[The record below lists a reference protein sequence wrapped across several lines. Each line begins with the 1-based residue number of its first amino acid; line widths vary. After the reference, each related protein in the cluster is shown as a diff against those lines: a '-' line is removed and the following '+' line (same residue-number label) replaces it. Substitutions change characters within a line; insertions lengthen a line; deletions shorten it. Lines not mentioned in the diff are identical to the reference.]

1 MGTGGQK
8 STGDFVQM
16 NFDSD
21 LAPIKG
27 IRSVGD
33 ETIEVANESARLT
46 NNLDGK
52 FVNKKLMFTGG
63 FQNMSRSEA
72 KSIAENNGG
81 KVIGSVSKKLDILI
95 CSAGITGP
103 NKKTWEYTEKEW
115 EYVFDVNTNGTFFAN
130 KACIPLMIKNGY
142 GRIVNI
148 SSIAGKEGNP
158 NAAAYSSS
166 KAAVIGLTKSL
177 GKELSTY
184 PITVNCVTPAAVKT
198 EIFDQMT
205 NDHINY
211 MLSKIPM
218 GRFGTIDEVSSLV
231 CWLVSSE
238 CSFSTGGVFDISGGR
253 ATY

>member
-1 MGTGGQK
+1 MSRFNNKKAIITGG
-8 STGDFVQM
+8 S
-16 NFDSD
+16 S
-21 LAPIKG
+21 G
-27 IRSVGD
+27 IGHAIYKRLLSEGANVVVWD
-33 ETIEVANESARLT
+33 ILSLKDQYNSENSLFINVDVTRWADIENALE
-46 NNLDGK
+46 
-52 FVNKKLMFTGG
+52 
-63 FQNMSRSEA
+63 
-72 KSIAENNGG
+72 KSINFL
-81 KVIGSVSKKLDILI
+81 KKLDILV

>member
-1 MGTGGQK
+1 MSRFNDKNVIITGG
-8 STGDFVQM
+8 S
-16 NFDSD
+16 S
-21 LAPIKG
+21 G
-27 IRSVGD
+27 IGHA
-33 ETIEVANESARLT
+33 IFQRLLSEGAKVVVWDIMSLKD
-46 NNLDGK
+46 NYNSENSL
-52 FVNKKLMFTGG
+52 FVNVDVTRWNEIEKAIK
-63 FQNMSRSEA
+63 E
-72 KSIAENNGG
+72 SI
-81 KVIGSVSKKLDILI
+81 KFLKKLDILV
-95 CSAGITGP
+95 CCAGITGP

-115 EYVFDVNTNGTFFAN
+115 QYVFDINTKGTFFAN
-130 KACIPLMIKNGY
+130 KACIPLMINNGY

-205 NDHINY
+205 NDHIKY

>member
-1 MGTGGQK
+1 
-8 STGDFVQM
+8 
-16 NFDSD
+16 
-21 LAPIKG
+21 
-27 IRSVGD
+27 
-33 ETIEVANESARLT
+33 
-46 NNLDGK
+46 
-52 FVNKKLMFTGG
+52 
-63 FQNMSRSEA
+63 
-72 KSIAENNGG
+72 
-81 KVIGSVSKKLDILI
+81 
-95 CSAGITGP
+95 
-103 NKKTWEYTEKEW
+103 
-115 EYVFDVNTNGTFFAN
+115 
-130 KACIPLMIKNGY
+130 MIKNGY

-205 NDHINY
+205 NDHIKY

>member
-1 MGTGGQK
+1 MSRFNNKNVIITGG
-8 STGDFVQM
+8 S
-16 NFDSD
+16 S
-21 LAPIKG
+21 G
-27 IRSVGD
+27 IGHA
-33 ETIEVANESARLT
+33 IFQRLLSEGAKVVVWDIMSLKD
-46 NNLDGK
+46 NYNSENSL
-52 FVNKKLMFTGG
+52 FVNVDVTRWNDIEKALK
-63 FQNMSRSEA
+63 E
-72 KSIAENNGG
+72 SI
-81 KVIGSVSKKLDILI
+81 KFLKKLDILV

-115 EYVFDVNTNGTFFAN
+115 QYVFDVNANGTFFAN

>member
-1 MGTGGQK
+1 MSRFNNKNVIITGG
-8 STGDFVQM
+8 S
-16 NFDSD
+16 S
-21 LAPIKG
+21 G
-27 IRSVGD
+27 IGHA
-33 ETIEVANESARLT
+33 IFQRLLSEGAKVVVWDIMSLKD
-46 NNLDGK
+46 NYNSENSL
-52 FVNKKLMFTGG
+52 FVNVDVTKWNDVEKAIK
-63 FQNMSRSEA
+63 E
-72 KSIAENNGG
+72 SI
-81 KVIGSVSKKLDILI
+81 KFLKKLDILV
-95 CSAGITGP
+95 CCAGITGP

-115 EYVFDVNTNGTFFAN
+115 QYVFDINTKGTFFAN
-130 KACIPLMIKNGY
+130 KACIPLMINNGY

-205 NDHINY
+205 NDHIKY

-218 GRFGTIDEVSSLV
+218 GRFGTIYEVSSLV

>member
-1 MGTGGQK
+1 MSRFNNKNAIITGG
-8 STGDFVQM
+8 S
-16 NFDSD
+16 S
-21 LAPIKG
+21 G
-27 IRSVGD
+27 IGHAIHKRLLSEGANVVVWD
-33 ETIEVANESARLT
+33 ILSLKDQYNSENSLFINVDVTRWADIENALE
-46 NNLDGK
+46 
-52 FVNKKLMFTGG
+52 
-63 FQNMSRSEA
+63 
-72 KSIAENNGG
+72 KSINFL
-81 KVIGSVSKKLDILI
+81 KKLDILV

>member
-1 MGTGGQK
+1 MSRFNNKNVIITGGSSGIGHAIFQRLLSEGAK
-8 STGDFVQM
+8 VVVWDIMSLKDNYNSENSLFINVDVTRW
-16 NFDSD
+16 NEIEK
-21 LAPIKG
+21 AIK
-27 IRSVGD
+27 
-33 ETIEVANESARLT
+33 ESI
-46 NNLDGK
+46 K
-52 FVNKKLMFTGG
+52 FL
-63 FQNMSRSEA
+63 
-72 KSIAENNGG
+72 
-81 KVIGSVSKKLDILI
+81 KKLDILV
-95 CSAGITGP
+95 CCAGITGP

-115 EYVFDVNTNGTFFAN
+115 QYVFDINTKGTFFAN
-130 KACIPLMIKNGY
+130 KACIPLMINNGY

-205 NDHINY
+205 NDHIKY

>member
-1 MGTGGQK
+1 MSRFNNKKAIITGG
-8 STGDFVQM
+8 S
-16 NFDSD
+16 S
-21 LAPIKG
+21 G
-27 IRSVGD
+27 IGHAIYKRLLSEGANVVVWD
-33 ETIEVANESARLT
+33 ILSLKDQYNSENSLFINVDVTRWADIENALE
-46 NNLDGK
+46 
-52 FVNKKLMFTGG
+52 
-63 FQNMSRSEA
+63 
-72 KSIAENNGG
+72 KSINFL
-81 KVIGSVSKKLDILI
+81 KKLDILI

>member
-1 MGTGGQK
+1 MSRFNNKNVIITGG
-8 STGDFVQM
+8 S
-16 NFDSD
+16 S
-21 LAPIKG
+21 G
-27 IRSVGD
+27 IGHAIYKRLLSEGANVVVWD
-33 ETIEVANESARLT
+33 ILSLKDHYNSENSLFINVDVTRWDDIEKALE
-46 NNLDGK
+46 
-52 FVNKKLMFTGG
+52 
-63 FQNMSRSEA
+63 
-72 KSIAENNGG
+72 KSINFL
-81 KVIGSVSKKLDILI
+81 KKLDILV

-115 EYVFDVNTNGTFFAN
+115 QYVFDVNSNGTFFAN

>member
-1 MGTGGQK
+1 MSRFNNKNVIITGG
-8 STGDFVQM
+8 S
-16 NFDSD
+16 S
-21 LAPIKG
+21 G
-27 IRSVGD
+27 IGHAIYKRLLSEGANVVVWD
-33 ETIEVANESARLT
+33 ILSLKDQYNSENSLFINVDVTRWADIENALE
-46 NNLDGK
+46 
-52 FVNKKLMFTGG
+52 
-63 FQNMSRSEA
+63 
-72 KSIAENNGG
+72 KSINFL
-81 KVIGSVSKKLDILI
+81 KKLDILI

>member
-1 MGTGGQK
+1 MSEGANVVVWDILSLKDQYNSENSLFINVDVTRWA
-8 STGDFVQM
+8 D
-16 NFDSD
+16 
-21 LAPIKG
+21 
-27 IRSVGD
+27 
-33 ETIEVANESARLT
+33 IEDALE
-46 NNLDGK
+46 
-52 FVNKKLMFTGG
+52 
-63 FQNMSRSEA
+63 
-72 KSIAENNGG
+72 KSINFL
-81 KVIGSVSKKLDILI
+81 KKLDILI

-115 EYVFDVNTNGTFFAN
+115 EYVFDVNANGTFFAN

-205 NDHINY
+205 NDHIKY

>member
-1 MGTGGQK
+1 MRRFNNKNVIITGGSSGIGHAIYK
-8 STGDFVQM
+8 RLLSEGANVVVWDIL
-16 NFDSD
+16 S
-21 LAPIKG
+21 LKG
-27 IRSVGD
+27 HYNSENSRFINVDVTSWD
-33 ETIEVANESARLT
+33 DIEKALE
-46 NNLDGK
+46 
-52 FVNKKLMFTGG
+52 
-63 FQNMSRSEA
+63 
-72 KSIAENNGG
+72 KSI
-81 KVIGSVSKKLDILI
+81 KFLKKLDILV

-115 EYVFDVNTNGTFFAN
+115 QYVFDVNANGTFFAN

-205 NDHINY
+205 NDHIKY

>member
-1 MGTGGQK
+1 MSRFNNKNVIITGG
-8 STGDFVQM
+8 S
-16 NFDSD
+16 S
-21 LAPIKG
+21 G
-27 IRSVGD
+27 IGHAIYKRLLSEGANVVVWD
-33 ETIEVANESARLT
+33 ILSLKDQYNSQNSLFINVDVTRWADIENALE
-46 NNLDGK
+46 
-52 FVNKKLMFTGG
+52 
-63 FQNMSRSEA
+63 
-72 KSIAENNGG
+72 KSINFL
-81 KVIGSVSKKLDILI
+81 KKLDILI

>member
-1 MGTGGQK
+1 MSRFNNKNVIITGG
-8 STGDFVQM
+8 S
-16 NFDSD
+16 S
-21 LAPIKG
+21 G
-27 IRSVGD
+27 IGHA
-33 ETIEVANESARLT
+33 IFQRLLSEGAKVVVWDIMSLKD
-46 NNLDGK
+46 NYNSENSL
-52 FVNKKLMFTGG
+52 FVNVDVTRWNEIEKAIK
-63 FQNMSRSEA
+63 E
-72 KSIAENNGG
+72 SI
-81 KVIGSVSKKLDILI
+81 KFLKKLDILV
-95 CSAGITGP
+95 CCAGITGP

-115 EYVFDVNTNGTFFAN
+115 QYVFDINTKGTFFAN
-130 KACIPLMIKNGY
+130 KACIPLMINNGY

-205 NDHINY
+205 NDHIKY

>member
-1 MGTGGQK
+1 MSRFNNKNVIITGG
-8 STGDFVQM
+8 S
-16 NFDSD
+16 S
-21 LAPIKG
+21 G
-27 IRSVGD
+27 IGHAIYKRLLSEGANVVVWEILSLKD
-33 ETIEVANESARLT
+33 HYNSENSLFINVDVTRWADIENALE
-46 NNLDGK
+46 
-52 FVNKKLMFTGG
+52 
-63 FQNMSRSEA
+63 
-72 KSIAENNGG
+72 KSINFL
-81 KVIGSVSKKLDILI
+81 KKLDILI

-115 EYVFDVNTNGTFFAN
+115 QYVFDVNTNGTFFAN

>member
-1 MGTGGQK
+1 MSRFNNKNVIITGG
-8 STGDFVQM
+8 S
-16 NFDSD
+16 S
-21 LAPIKG
+21 G
-27 IRSVGD
+27 IGHAIYKRLLNEGANVVVWDILSLKDHYNSENSLFINVD
-33 ETIEVANESARLT
+33 VTRWDYIEKALE
-46 NNLDGK
+46 
-52 FVNKKLMFTGG
+52 
-63 FQNMSRSEA
+63 
-72 KSIAENNGG
+72 KSI
-81 KVIGSVSKKLDILI
+81 KFLKKLDILV

-115 EYVFDVNTNGTFFAN
+115 QYVFDVNTNGTFFAN

-177 GKELSTY
+177 GKELSIY

-205 NDHINY
+205 NDHIKY

>member
-1 MGTGGQK
+1 MSRFNNKNVIITGG
-8 STGDFVQM
+8 S
-16 NFDSD
+16 S
-21 LAPIKG
+21 G
-27 IRSVGD
+27 IGHAIYKRLLSEGANVVVWD
-33 ETIEVANESARLT
+33 ILSLKDQYNSENSLFINVDVTRWADIENALE
-46 NNLDGK
+46 
-52 FVNKKLMFTGG
+52 
-63 FQNMSRSEA
+63 
-72 KSIAENNGG
+72 KSINFL
-81 KVIGSVSKKLDILI
+81 KKLDILI

-115 EYVFDVNTNGTFFAN
+115 KYVFDVNTNGIFFAN

>member
-1 MGTGGQK
+1 MSRFNNKNVIITGG
-8 STGDFVQM
+8 S
-16 NFDSD
+16 S
-21 LAPIKG
+21 G
-27 IRSVGD
+27 IGHA
-33 ETIEVANESARLT
+33 IFQRLLSEGAKVVVWDIMSLKD
-46 NNLDGK
+46 NYNSENSL
-52 FVNKKLMFTGG
+52 FVNVDVTRWNDIEKAIK
-63 FQNMSRSEA
+63 E
-72 KSIAENNGG
+72 SI
-81 KVIGSVSKKLDILI
+81 KFLKKLDILV
-95 CSAGITGP
+95 CCAGITGP

-115 EYVFDVNTNGTFFAN
+115 QYVFDINTKGTFFAN

-205 NDHINY
+205 NDHIKY

>member
-1 MGTGGQK
+1 MSRFNNKNVIITGG
-8 STGDFVQM
+8 S
-16 NFDSD
+16 S
-21 LAPIKG
+21 G
-27 IRSVGD
+27 IGHAIYKRLLSEGANVVVWDILSLKDQYNSEIGLFINVD
-33 ETIEVANESARLT
+33 VTRWADIENALE
-46 NNLDGK
+46 
-52 FVNKKLMFTGG
+52 
-63 FQNMSRSEA
+63 
-72 KSIAENNGG
+72 KSINFL
-81 KVIGSVSKKLDILI
+81 KKLDILI

-115 EYVFDVNTNGTFFAN
+115 QYVFDVNTNGTFFAN

>member
-1 MGTGGQK
+1 MSRFNNKNVIITGG
-8 STGDFVQM
+8 S
-16 NFDSD
+16 S
-21 LAPIKG
+21 G
-27 IRSVGD
+27 IGHAIYKRLLSEGANVVVWD
-33 ETIEVANESARLT
+33 ILSLKNQYNSENSLFINVDVTRWDDIEKALE
-46 NNLDGK
+46 
-52 FVNKKLMFTGG
+52 
-63 FQNMSRSEA
+63 
-72 KSIAENNGG
+72 KSINFL
-81 KVIGSVSKKLDILI
+81 KKLDILV

>member
-1 MGTGGQK
+1 MSRFNNKNVIITGG
-8 STGDFVQM
+8 S
-16 NFDSD
+16 S
-21 LAPIKG
+21 G
-27 IRSVGD
+27 IGHAIYKRLLSEGANVVVWD
-33 ETIEVANESARLT
+33 ILSLKDQYNSENSLFINVDVTRWDDIEKALE
-46 NNLDGK
+46 
-52 FVNKKLMFTGG
+52 
-63 FQNMSRSEA
+63 
-72 KSIAENNGG
+72 KSINFL
-81 KVIGSVSKKLDILI
+81 KKLDILV

>member
-1 MGTGGQK
+1 MSRFNNKNVIITGG
-8 STGDFVQM
+8 S
-16 NFDSD
+16 S
-21 LAPIKG
+21 G
-27 IRSVGD
+27 IGHAIYKRLLSEGANVVVWD
-33 ETIEVANESARLT
+33 ILSLKDHYNSENSLFINVDVTRWADIENAL
-46 NNLDGK
+46 G
-52 FVNKKLMFTGG
+52 
-63 FQNMSRSEA
+63 
-72 KSIAENNGG
+72 KSINFL
-81 KVIGSVSKKLDILI
+81 KKLDILV

>member
-1 MGTGGQK
+1 MSRFNNKNVIITGGSSGIGHAIYKRLLSEGANVVVWDILSLKDPYNSEK
-8 STGDFVQM
+8 SLFINVDVTRWDDVEKA
-16 NFDSD
+16 
-21 LAPIKG
+21 L
-27 IRSVGD
+27 
-33 ETIEVANESARLT
+33 E
-46 NNLDGK
+46 
-52 FVNKKLMFTGG
+52 
-63 FQNMSRSEA
+63 
-72 KSIAENNGG
+72 KSI
-81 KVIGSVSKKLDILI
+81 KFLKKLDILV

>member
-1 MGTGGQK
+1 MSRFNNKNVIITGG
-8 STGDFVQM
+8 S
-16 NFDSD
+16 S
-21 LAPIKG
+21 G
-27 IRSVGD
+27 IGHA
-33 ETIEVANESARLT
+33 IFQRLLSEGAKVVVWDIMSLKD
-46 NNLDGK
+46 NYNSENSL
-52 FVNKKLMFTGG
+52 FVNVDVTRWNDIEKAIK
-63 FQNMSRSEA
+63 E
-72 KSIAENNGG
+72 SI
-81 KVIGSVSKKLDILI
+81 KFLKKLDILV
-95 CSAGITGP
+95 CCAGITGP

-115 EYVFDVNTNGTFFAN
+115 QYVFDINTKGTFFAN
-130 KACIPLMIKNGY
+130 KACIPLMINNGY

-205 NDHINY
+205 NDHIKY

>member
-1 MGTGGQK
+1 MSRFNNKNVIITGG
-8 STGDFVQM
+8 S
-16 NFDSD
+16 S
-21 LAPIKG
+21 G
-27 IRSVGD
+27 IGHAIYKRLLSEGANVVVWD
-33 ETIEVANESARLT
+33 ILSLKDHYNSENSLFINVDVTRWDDIEKALE
-46 NNLDGK
+46 
-52 FVNKKLMFTGG
+52 
-63 FQNMSRSEA
+63 
-72 KSIAENNGG
+72 KSINFL
-81 KVIGSVSKKLDILI
+81 KKLDILI

>member
-1 MGTGGQK
+1 MSRFNNKNVIITGGSSGIGHAIYKRLLSEGANVVVWDILSLKDQYNSENSLFINVDVTRWADIENALEK
-8 STGDFVQM
+8 ST
-16 NFDSD
+16 NF
-21 LAPIKG
+21 L
-27 IRSVGD
+27 
-33 ETIEVANESARLT
+33 
-46 NNLDGK
+46 
-52 FVNKKLMFTGG
+52 
-63 FQNMSRSEA
+63 
-72 KSIAENNGG
+72 
-81 KVIGSVSKKLDILI
+81 KKLDILI

>member
-1 MGTGGQK
+1 MSLKDQYNSENSLFINVDVTRWA
-8 STGDFVQM
+8 D
-16 NFDSD
+16 
-21 LAPIKG
+21 
-27 IRSVGD
+27 
-33 ETIEVANESARLT
+33 IENALE
-46 NNLDGK
+46 
-52 FVNKKLMFTGG
+52 
-63 FQNMSRSEA
+63 
-72 KSIAENNGG
+72 KSINFL
-81 KVIGSVSKKLDILI
+81 KKLDILI